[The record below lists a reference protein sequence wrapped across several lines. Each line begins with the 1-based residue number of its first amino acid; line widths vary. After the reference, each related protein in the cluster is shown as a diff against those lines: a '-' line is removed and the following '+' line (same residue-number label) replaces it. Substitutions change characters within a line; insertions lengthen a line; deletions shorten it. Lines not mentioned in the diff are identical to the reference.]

1 MPNKA
6 NNAKQRRGPRGIT
19 GKRGAPGI
27 EPKALHAIIAN
38 IEKIQDEAAIQF
50 KRTAQIQVQIDATL
64 KALKDMGERAGHQ
77 QRKKR

>member
-1 MPNKA
+1 MAKS
-6 NNAKQRRGPRGIT
+6 NNGRKRRGPRGIK

-27 EPKALHAIIAN
+27 EPREIHAMIES
-38 IEKIQDEAAIQF
+38 IEKIQDEAALQF